1 MHIAIV
7 TDAWHPQVNGVVRTL
22 STTVEVLKKRG
33 HAVDVIHPGMFLGFN
48 LGRVLQGL
56 RLGLPF
62 FIGRHLRGARAV
74 HISTEGPLGWAAK
87 RWCERNGVPYT
98 TAYHTN
104 FADYLNRKF
113 KIPRSV
119 ANAQLRSFHAGA
131 RRVLV
136 PTRSQIVKLEAM
148 GFKNCHLW
156 GRGVDER
163 IFNPKLRAEDA
174 EALVPLLGRER
185 PWLLNVGRVSEEKN
199 LEAFLAL
206 KLGGTKVVVGDG
218 PDRARLAAAYPDAVF
233 VGEKRGHDL
242 AAFYRAADCFV
253 FPSRFDT
260 FGLVNIEAI
269 ACGTPVAAYPVT
281 GPIDIVLNEVTGYLD
296 ENLSEAVLAA
306 LSLKPVQGYFSW
318 QNATDQFIQGLAPRP
333 KEALKAA

>member
-22 STTVEVLKKRG
+22 STTVEVLRSRG
-33 HAVDVIHPGMFLGFN
+33 YVVDVIHPGMFPGLALN
-48 LGRVLQGL
+48 RVLKGL
-56 RLGLPF
+56 RIAFPFRLGT
-62 FIGRHLRGARAV
+62 HLRGARAI
-74 HISTEGPLGWAAK
+74 HISTEGPLGWSAK
-87 RWCERNGVPYT
+87 RWCDRNEVPYT

-104 FADYLNRKF
+104 FAEYLHRNF
-113 KIPRSV
+113 KVPRAI
-119 ANAQLRSFHAGA
+119 ANERLKSFHGGA

-136 PTRSQIVKLEAM
+136 PTRSQIRELEAL

-156 GRGVDER
+156 GRGVDTR
-163 IFNPKLRAEDA
+163 VFNPDTRPGDDV
-174 EALVPLLGRER
+174 ALAPVIGLPR
-185 PWLLNVGRVSEEKN
+185 PWLLSVGRVSAEKN
-199 LEAFLAL
+199 LDEFL
-206 KLGGTKVVVGDG
+206 KLKIGGTKIVVGDG

-281 GPIDIVLNEVTGYLD
+281 GPIDIIEQERTGYLD
-296 ENLSEAVLAA
+296 EDLSEAVLAS
-306 LSLKPVQGYFSW
+306 LSLKPVHGHFSW
-318 QNATDQFIQGLAPRP
+318 QNATDQFIYGLAPR
-333 KEALKAA
+333 LDVKAA